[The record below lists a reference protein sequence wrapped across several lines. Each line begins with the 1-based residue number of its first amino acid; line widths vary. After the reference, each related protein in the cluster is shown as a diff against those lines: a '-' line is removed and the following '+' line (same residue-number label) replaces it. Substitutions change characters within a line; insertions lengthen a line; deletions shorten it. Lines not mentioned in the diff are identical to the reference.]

1 MKLTLVRTTVNEE
14 ETIGEIYVDAKFE
27 CYSLEDV
34 IRDFSV
40 KVHGATA
47 IPYGT
52 YDITISYS
60 PRFGRYLPLLLNVPN
75 FTGVRIHSGNTH
87 KDTEGCLIVGET
99 WDGKGF
105 VGNSRKAMKKLQ
117 EKIQKALDNKEP
129 VYIKITKTK
138 PNALSDD
145 S

>member
-1 MKLTLVRTTVNEE
+1 MILRLVRTDFTDK
-14 ETIGEIYVDAKFE
+14 ETIGEMYVDDVFE
-27 CYSLEDV
+27 CFTLEDV
-34 IRDFSV
+34 FRDLGV
-40 KVHGATA
+40 KVAGETA
-47 IPYGT
+47 IPYGV
-52 YDITISYS
+52 YDISITYS
-60 PRFGRYLPLLLNVPN
+60 PRFGRYLPLLLSVPN
-75 FTGVRIHSGNTH
+75 FSGVRIHAGNTH

-129 VYIKITKTK
+129 VYIEITKTK